1 MANYVLNEEKMFCDI
16 ADGIAIVINSETGIY
31 YGMNNF
37 GTAVFENILNGASTE
52 AILAALQSLPD
63 APADMDARLDAFI
76 AILLDKELVI
86 ESREGQAASDVAVAL
101 DAEVATSG
109 GFALEAKEYDDAQEL
124 LLADPIHQVRDDT
137 GWKPEKD
144 ALETDE
150 EALKAKHEKTR
161 K

>member
-1 MANYVLNEEKMFCDI
+1 MPTYVLNEAKMFSDI

-31 YGMNNF
+31 YGMNGF

-52 AILAALQSLPD
+52 DILAAAKAIPGAPD
-63 APADMDARLDAFI
+63 DMEARLESFVAD
-76 AILLDKELVI
+76 LVKYELVLEGEA
-86 ESREGQAASDVAVAL
+86 ESAVNLDAAVAET
-101 DAEVATSG
+101 D
-109 GFALEAKEYDDAQEL
+109 GFVLQVQEYSDAQEL
-124 LLADPIHQVRDDT
+124 LLADPIHEVRDDT

-150 EALKAKHEKTR
+150 EALKAKHEKTQ

>member
-1 MANYVLNEEKMFCDI
+1 MSNYVLNDEKMFCDI

-31 YGMNNF
+31 YGLNGF

-52 AILAALQSLPD
+52 AVLAAVKAMPG
-63 APADMDARLDAFI
+63 APADSETRLGNFVAALIKHEIVLQGPSGEGAVNLDPAI
-76 AILLDKELVI
+76 AEAD
-86 ESREGQAASDVAVAL
+86 S
-101 DAEVATSG
+101 
-109 GFALEAKEYDDAQEL
+109 FALEVKEYSDAQEL
-124 LLADPIHQVRDDT
+124 LLADPIHEVRTDT

-150 EALKAKHEKTR
+150 EALKAKREKAE